1 MIDCQ
6 SRNTRD
12 NSDVRNMSL
21 KIEVISIVIDFDHR
35 LLIDWSIKYE
45 TYTNN
50 NVKVMKRYIV
60 ERKGSVGV

>member
-1 MIDCQ
+1 
-6 SRNTRD
+6 
-12 NSDVRNMSL
+12 MSL